1 VDWRQ
6 AMLRALMPRAAAS
19 PGSCDRV
26 EPSVLGKRPLTP
38 YNTGVSRAAA
48 VSVLLVLAAVVTARS
63 QDITALRTTIEASE
77 VRPVLAALRDELVP
91 GDLRGGA
98 LDASWPRWVSTRN
111 AAIRARV
118 ARGDE
123 DSVLNLLFF
132 GTSFTG
138 QPRPSA
144 RDLGAL
150 LDDPPR
156 ALKTLAPRIDDFLSG
171 VVAPRGNDRLQFA
184 GQVLARNGIDIAAP
198 GGRDQARRFL
208 EVKMRAM
215 AADAAAQSA
224 VVDASGVNASNTFF
238 ERGLS
243 SDTSIAVDYGI
254 DHTLESLRARGVLL
268 PATVR
273 RVAIVGPGLDFSDK
287 LQGYDFYPQQTIQP
301 FAVVDS
307 LRRFGLAAADGVRVT
322 ALDLSPRVL
331 QHLESARVRARN
343 GTGYPLVLPRN
354 PERPW
359 TAGFVAY
366 WNRLGDQI
374 GRRGPTPP
382 VPANAGRVE
391 VRGVIVRPA
400 IVTATDGRDVNIVL
414 ERLTTPADGGFDLVI
429 ATNILVYYD
438 VFEQTLAAINIA
450 RMLRPAGVFL
460 TNTRIAE
467 VPGNPLHSTGYTDTV
482 YTATNGV
489 DETGDRIVWY
499 QR

>member
-1 VDWRQ
+1 
-6 AMLRALMPRAAAS
+6 ML
-19 PGSCDRV
+19 
-26 EPSVLGKRPLTP
+26 
-38 YNTGVSRAAA
+38 
-48 VSVLLVLAAVVTARS
+48 AVVVGLRG
-63 QDITALRTTIEASE
+63 QDAEGQRTTIAASE
-77 VRPVLAALRDELVP
+77 ARPVLAALRDDLVP
-91 GDLRGGA
+91 SELRGGP
-98 LDASWPRWVSTRN
+98 LETVWPRWLSARN

-118 ARGDE
+118 AGGDE

-132 GTSFTG
+132 GTSFTSR
-138 QPRPSA
+138 PRPSE

-150 LDDPPR
+150 LDDAPR
-156 ALKTLAPRIDDFLSG
+156 ALKALGPRIDDFLSAMM
-171 VVAPRGNDRLQFA
+171 APGANDRLQFA
-184 GQVLARNGIDIAAP
+184 RQVIARNSIDIAAP
-198 GGRDQARRFL
+198 GGREQARRFL
-208 EVKMRAM
+208 ETKMRAM

-254 DHTLESLRARGVLL
+254 DHTLEALRARGVLR
-268 PATVR
+268 PGTVR

-307 LRRFGLAAADGVRVT
+307 LLRHGLAAGDGVRVT

-331 QHLESARVRARN
+331 QHLDSAHMRARN
-343 GTGYPLVLPRN
+343 GTGYALVLPRN

-366 WNRLGDQI
+366 WNRLGDRI
-374 GRRGPTPP
+374 GRRSPTPP
-382 VPANAGRVE
+382 VPPNAGRVE

-400 IVTATDGRDVNIVL
+400 IVTAIDGRDVNIVL
-414 ERLTTPADGGFDLVI
+414 ERLAMPPDGGFDLVI

-438 VFEQTLAAINIA
+438 VFEQTLAAINVS
-450 RMLRPAGVFL
+450 RMLRPTGVFL